1 MLKNYDK
8 AIEYVRKALE
18 LDPQNA
24 DAWRTLGNDYAL
36 LKDYDNAI
44 EYHRTALE
52 LDPQNADAWLQLGND
67 YAWLKDYHKAN
78 EYYRK
83 ALDLDPQNAGAWR
96 QLGNDYAWLK
106 DYHKAI
112 EYHRKALDLDPQNAG
127 AWSDVG
133 YLKMLAADRA
143 EAIHAFE
150 RSIGLD
156 PKRPNPWALWALML
170 YRDGNWLAAWE
181 KTKEALELDPAYVH
195 ARMTRLGLAN
205 LLSEAL
211 PEALDSLWPVVQKE
225 RNLMLEAEWLAL
237 DGQEEEALDRLEA
250 SIRVTPNDAVSARF
264 WPAFHSLREH
274 PRFIAL
280 TEDAPGSTWD
290 DYPKKD
296 A

>member
-24 DAWRTLGNDYAL
+24 DAWRALGNDYAL

-78 EYYRK
+78 EYYR
-83 ALDLDPQNAGAWR
+83 
-96 QLGNDYAWLK
+96 
-106 DYHKAI
+106 
-112 EYHRKALDLDPQNAG
+112 
-127 AWSDVG
+127 WSDVG

-150 RSIGLD
+150 RSIELD